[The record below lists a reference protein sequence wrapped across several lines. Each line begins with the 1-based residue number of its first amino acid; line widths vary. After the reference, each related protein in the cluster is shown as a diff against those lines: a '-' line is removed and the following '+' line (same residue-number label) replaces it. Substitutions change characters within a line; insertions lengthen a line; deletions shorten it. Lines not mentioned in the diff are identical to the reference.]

1 MTTAYNSSRDAL
13 LASTRQANLPVSNAG
28 APLDRAEA
36 LKGLALL
43 PGTAHLT
50 SKEAAIYIG
59 TSADVLRVWRS
70 TGRGPRFKGRGYFVR
85 YVKSDLDDFM
95 GGHDHRFDQST
106 GPGSADL
113 PNHCSP
119 SK

>member
-1 MTTAYNSSRDAL
+1 MTAIQDAGP
-13 LASTRQANLPVSNAG
+13 STIPDTILRGSIAAEQHRADVLNA
-28 APLDRAEA
+28 
-36 LKGLALL
+36 LALL

-85 YVKSDLDDFM
+85 YVKSDLDKFM
-95 GGHDHRFDQST
+95 SGYDHRFERGT
-106 GPGSADL
+106 A
-113 PNHCSP
+113 
-119 SK
+119 